1 MPLLNC
7 TARNC
12 MYNKDEYCSKGDI
25 LVEGTT
31 AETADETCCRSFVE
45 KKDGTVNRA
54 ETGCAC
60 KTIEVDCKACDC
72 SFNTQEKCSADKIT
86 IAVLRPADVMIP
98 NAAASQQN
106 KNFYGI

>member
-60 KTIEVDCKACDC
+60 KRLKWTVRPVTVPLTRRKNAVRTKSPLPVLACRC
-72 SFNTQEKCSADKIT
+72 
-86 IAVLRPADVMIP
+86 VIP

-106 KNFYGI
+106 KNFTV